1 MAGLW
6 LLRHGALPPNP
17 ERRFVG
23 ARDMALTDAGREQIR
38 RAARALL
45 ADCGRAVEPSPQFP
59 SPVSSASPL
68 SEDGTGRPSLPRPAT
83 VAAASGAPLLSG
95 AASLPEPAP
104 ALPHL
109 PRRIICSDLDRCRE
123 SAALVQDVFQ
133 SRGHRLEII
142 PDAGLREISLGLWE
156 GLTKAGVEARW
167 PGGLAAR
174 GADMARFAPPEGESF
189 ATVQARALAC
199 VRRWQARCPGE
210 CLLLVSHAGVLRTLL
225 AHWLALPLT
234 DVMRIPQHY
243 ACRIW
248 LPDGNF
254 GRSLGGR
261 DPL

>member
-23 ARDMALTDAGREQIR
+23 ARDIALTDAGREQIR

-45 ADCGRAVEPSPQFP
+45 ADCGHADAPSPQSP
-59 SPVSSASPL
+59 SPILSVPTRPGDSPERRFLPRTVKVAAAGASGLSPL
-68 SEDGTGRPSLPRPAT
+68 SWPMAEGPALPGSGT
-83 VAAASGAPLLSG
+83 AARD
-95 AASLPEPAP
+95 
-104 ALPHL
+104 LPHL
-109 PRRIICSDLDRCRE
+109 PQRIICSDLGRCRE
-123 SAALVQDVFQ
+123 SAALVRDVFR

-156 GLTKAGVEARW
+156 GLTRAEVEARW
-167 PGGLAAR
+167 PGSHAAR
-174 GADMARFAPPEGESF
+174 GADMACFTPPEGESF
-189 ATVQARALAC
+189 AAVQARALAC

-234 DVMRIPQHY
+234 DVLRIPQHY

-248 LPDGNF
+248 L
-254 GRSLGGR
+254 R
-261 DPL
+261 DF